1 MATPARVDIGRALRL
16 RQVCSWGRSCQG
28 IEVGGHGRAWQ
39 LLGPCAEDSFK
50 SGPWED
56 EC

>member
-1 MATPARVDIGRALRL
+1 MATPARVDIGRALKL
-16 RQVCSWGRSCQG
+16 RQVCSWDWSCQR

-39 LLGPCAEDSFK
+39 LLGPCAEDSLK
-50 SGPWED
+50 DGPWED